1 MANESRFFTVKFV
14 KTAPN
19 QETGIDETTIE
30 VYNYEAAQWNGACL
44 KFNELSTY
52 ARSLAGCSYFRVSI
66 LNEWD
71 GVEKVDTESRVLVT
85 APVEGE

>member
-1 MANESRFFTVKFV
+1 MATESKFFTVKFV

-19 QETGIDETTIE
+19 DKGEMETTIE
-30 VYNYEAAQWNGACL
+30 VYNYTADQWNSAVL

-52 ARSLAGCSYFRVSI
+52 ARSLAGCNYFRVSI

-71 GVEKVDTESRVLVT
+71 GVEKVDTESEVMVVPT
-85 APVEGE
+85 EV